1 VALSA
6 KQGSRTL
13 LSQSLTLFDNPQELQ
28 VEVGEPRLEYARLLL
43 WSKEELLSQVA
54 DTVITI
60 HDQFSVPL
68 FFIETAPDDPNRDL
82 DFIAI
87 RHKSGHVTGKI
98 NSRREFGSPYRLAN
112 LERGIVP
119 GRGIALDFY
128 WSLLSHKKLMFA
140 KDARVVLDYL

>member
-1 VALSA
+1 MKKSSLPNSWSTRSTSA
-6 KQGSRTL
+6 S
-13 LSQSLTLFDNPQELQ
+13 E
-28 VEVGEPRLEYARLLL
+28 
-43 WSKEELLSQVA
+43 
-54 DTVITI
+54 
-60 HDQFSVPL
+60 
-68 FFIETAPDDPNRDL
+68 
-82 DFIAI
+82 
-87 RHKSGHVTGKI
+87 SGHVTGKI